1 MLVENTM
8 QKRADWFDEIFLND
22 SKFPFLLVIDST
34 DFTWKINEGR
44 YSKYLYC
51 ISTFIFTKK
60 DTNWNVLQSC
70 QFPLQFEK
78 FCQWNSMNSKNILLL
93 WNFSWNW
100 SGGKCPILGQVL
112 PLKDIKYIDLPPCPC
127 VENNPVVS
135 TKLISFI
142 LQWNFYE
149 FNFRVQ
155 LWTFV
160 LLVWVVRQELY

>member
-1 MLVENTM
+1 MISRKNSIQADIYRYIFVLRLHFYFHIH
-8 QKRADWFDEIFLND
+8 KRNHKLKCFAVMSI
-22 SKFPFLLVIDST
+22 SSAV
-34 DFTWKINEGR
+34 WKILAMKLYEFNE
-44 YSKYLYC
+44 YL
-51 ISTFIFTKK
+51 TQLFF
-60 DTNWNVLQSC
+60 N
-70 QFPLQFEK
+70 
-78 FCQWNSMNSKNILLL
+78 LL

-135 TKLISFI
+135 TKLISII